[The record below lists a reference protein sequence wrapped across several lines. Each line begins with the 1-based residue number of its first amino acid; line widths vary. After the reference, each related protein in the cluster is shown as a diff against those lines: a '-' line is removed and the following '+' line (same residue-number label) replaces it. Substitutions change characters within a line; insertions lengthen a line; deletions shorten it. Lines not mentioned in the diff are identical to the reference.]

1 MIAPYEKVKESYGQK
16 LGLNTTRV
24 TKEQKKRKLGS
35 KTDQRVLL
43 ADWALPS
50 ERKLIRNLTADAT
63 EMVFGKSHG

>member
-1 MIAPYEKVKESYGQK
+1 MKESYGQK

-24 TKEQKKRKLGS
+24 TKEQKKKKRKLGS

-63 EMVFGKSHG
+63 EMAFGKSHG